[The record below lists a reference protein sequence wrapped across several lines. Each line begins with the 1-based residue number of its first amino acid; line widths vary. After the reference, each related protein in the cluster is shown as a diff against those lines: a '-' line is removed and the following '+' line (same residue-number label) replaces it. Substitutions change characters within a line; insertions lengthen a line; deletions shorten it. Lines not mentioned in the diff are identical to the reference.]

1 MVPSSSPGILEL
13 NPTASGASF
22 TVPEGV
28 FTNQFSF
35 SFAWPSGG
43 YVYGYGK
50 PERKN
55 LQLGPFQANA
65 LTPSAT
71 ITLNATN
78 SNYPYLSG
86 TPHEAFIRMKVGSK
100 GFGGPAP
107 IKVRDFYTGTIY
119 ARGGVGFSNFNF
131 TFAGENGTFGSYQ
144 PQNKTAGFSYATNQT
159 LTTGGGQPVRAGVV
173 AKHNPAGIAMTGVM
187 TVEAPVGDATQQI
200 LTGVDN
206 RNAAG
211 TTGRI
216 QLVQGRVFVSYAVE
230 PPPAWP
236 LPETGTVTSLEF
248 DTARVYTTDLRLLPE
263 PSQFALL
270 GVGLMGLASFWRM
283 RRS

>member
-1 MVPSSSPGILEL
+1 MNQRVMRMTRAVILLAASVALASPVFAASHLFWGLQGRDQQTPTMANPQLVGMVPSSSPGILEL

-100 GFGGPAP
+100 G
-107 IKVRDFYTGTIY
+107 RN
-119 ARGGVGFSNFNF
+119 S
-131 TFAGENGTFGSYQ
+131 AGS
-144 PQNKTAGFSYATNQT
+144 
-159 LTTGGGQPVRAGVV
+159 
-173 AKHNPAGIAMTGVM
+173 
-187 TVEAPVGDATQQI
+187 
-200 LTGVDN
+200 
-206 RNAAG
+206 
-211 TTGRI
+211 
-216 QLVQGRVFVSYAVE
+216 GRVMRLNFLCPSRA
-230 PPPAWP
+230 PMMDTMPLTCPSRTPASP
-236 LPETGTVTSLEF
+236 SRTTLPGSDRYRKL
-248 DTARVYTTDLRLLPE
+248 
-263 PSQFALL
+263 
-270 GVGLMGLASFWRM
+270 
-283 RRS
+283 